1 MSIVEARRKKRQARC
16 EDGIY
21 FPSDEF
27 IELCGTPGSG
37 YRADLGG
44 PVSTLLH
51 ATPDGWTHL
60 CELCSSEVGD
70 LVVFAGST
78 SSEGAGFVAAEQR
91 STGKLLW
98 LLHLSDSEQFIEV
111 SCDGSTVHAISD
123 EYPNQWL
130 WRIPVAAPESFT
142 VEQARCD

>member
-1 MSIVEARRKKRQARC
+1 MSAVESRWRKRQARC

-27 IELCGTPGSG
+27 IELCGAPGSG

-51 ATPDGWTHL
+51 SAPDGWTHL
-60 CELCSSEVGD
+60 CELCSTEAGD
-70 LVVFAGST
+70 IAVFAGST

-91 STGKLLW
+91 SSGELLW
-98 LLHLSDSEQFIEV
+98 LLHLSGSEQFIEV
-111 SCDGSTVHAISD
+111 SCDGSTVYAISD
-123 EYPNQWL
+123 EYPNRWK
-130 WRIPVAAPESFT
+130 WHIPVATPESFT
-142 VEQARCD
+142 VEQA